1 MTVATI
7 SIGKRKPERMRIPDG
22 FTFSI
27 KKDGNDFV
35 AEYVESIIESRDEY
49 TETAG
54 WFVNFCLGR
63 GYDENRIRHSWADG
77 VTKMTTIDH
86 GSRKDLLSDIFTE
99 NVAQL
104 KCYLSDMQLENL
116 TRIITVFDCD
126 DEDGVLVV

>member
-54 WFVNFCLGR
+54 WFVNFCLSR

-86 GSRKDLLSDIFTE
+86 GNRKDLLSGIFTE
-99 NVAQL
+99 IVAQL
-104 KCYLSDMQLENL
+104 KCCLSDRQVENL

-126 DEDGVLVV
+126 DEEGEYIG